1 MNIRKGFCLLV
12 VLAVAAIQPALA
24 AGAEAAKARPGV
36 ETLQLVDVP
45 MKGLAV
51 SGAAEKTLQT
61 RPGDD
66 VGFDL
71 SELLE
76 AKASCPQG
84 GNATFTWTIKD
95 GCFDGEGIYVRFF
108 DETNDIV
115 FPNSSQVYSVGSGR
129 SGVIKLSVKRGAK
142 ICYGAEPSNLDGS
155 YWGVSLDDSQSCASC
170 CNIVPNSGNISRS
183 VSLVCN

>member
-12 VLAVAAIQPALA
+12 LLAVVAIQPALA
-24 AGAEAAKARPGV
+24 AGSHPAKPLSGGDTA
-36 ETLQLVDVP
+36 QLVDVP

-51 SGAAEKTLQT
+51 DGAAEKTLQT
-61 RPGDD
+61 TPGDD

-71 SELLE
+71 SELFS
-76 AKASCPQG
+76 AKASCPSG

-95 GCFDGEGIYVRFF
+95 GCLDGLGIYIRFF

-115 FPNSSQVYSVGSGR
+115 FPNSSQLYSIVSGHT
-129 SGVIKLSVKRGAK
+129 GVVKLSVKRGAK

-155 YWGVSLDDSQSCASC
+155 YWGVDVDNSQSCASC
-170 CNIVPNSGNISRS
+170 CNIVPATGNLSRS
-183 VSLVCN
+183 VSLVCD